1 MVWGQKV
8 LEAGL
13 SLTAAVD
20 FGEGVWGCG
29 GTRGEKRREAGV
41 SSVTSVLDSLWGPS
55 ALNKNVLRAHCFNKS
70 YDLQGPGSKGK

>member
-1 MVWGQKV
+1 MCV
-8 LEAGL
+8 
-13 SLTAAVD
+13 
-20 FGEGVWGCG
+20 

-55 ALNKNVLRAHCFNKS
+55 ALNKNVLRAHRFNKS